1 MNFTLSSCTTFCN
14 VTECGKY
21 LSQMCISV
29 MKQLSITGWNIH
41 GVFQKSSGAKISK
54 IDDNDFKTHMASDI
68 VFLSETHIS
77 YADTLTCEGYK
88 CQKPI
93 LVMLTH

>member
-1 MNFTLSSCTTFCN
+1 
-14 VTECGKY
+14 
-21 LSQMCISV
+21 MCKSV

-41 GVFQKSSGAKISK
+41 GVFQKSSVAKISK

-68 VFLSETHIS
+68 VFLSETHTS

-93 LVMLTH
+93 LVMPTH